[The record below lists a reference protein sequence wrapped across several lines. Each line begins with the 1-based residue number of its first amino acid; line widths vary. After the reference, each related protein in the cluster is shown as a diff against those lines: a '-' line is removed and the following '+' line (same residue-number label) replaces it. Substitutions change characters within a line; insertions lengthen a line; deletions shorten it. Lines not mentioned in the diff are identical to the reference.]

1 MQGILESEEVSLE
14 GFTHASTSTTPDGT
28 IVGDGSTVVR
38 IYFTRD
44 YRQIDISIS
53 NGRAGSA
60 NTSGGRY
67 LFDQELTVVFTINQG
82 YSIDRLSGFTF
93 TYLVDGEP
101 TAFEDLEFDV
111 QESDNEQGT
120 KDYTITFKVP
130 AQDVTLNILPTRNPD
145 TAYKV
150 VYMFQTTAL
159 GANYEQL
166 VQYPEETQYGET
178 EHILTREDIGCEDMS
193 VTGFELFSTTI
204 DAGNVEIAGDGST
217 IVYVYFNRIQMEVT
231 LDFDD
236 EMDGYVPESIEITTN
251 GTPAVMKENNIY
263 YVSYGQ
269 TLAIAIDIYEGFTFG
284 GYTIDDSIIE
294 GQEGTEVSFVVE
306 RVENFTIKITILA
319 SANTQYKI
327 EYYREDLDDDSSA
340 TNFEEDPVLE
350 QVRTGTTHY
359 YFSPEEIQRTFIDG
373 IANIPGYE
381 ENDFVGFEFAYYTV
395 TDSEGDATGFAQI
408 VGDGSMVM
416 RFYYMRK
423 LINVSISYDDE
434 QIESVTGEGAYTF
447 GAEVTIT
454 ATPKPGYEFVSWK
467 IGEELI
473 YEQEYTFII
482 TEDVDIEIELAST
495 VGPTTYTVEHY
506 FEVLGSGYVLR
517 EEYTQTEDAT
527 TENTIGT
534 GEEVDIN
541 ISQFYKTETGYE
553 WAYNGEEN
561 YTIAGDGSTVVQ
573 IYYRLKTVTFTVRSS
588 QGINSITIEK
598 YTDDGNLEFVSE
610 DVQGVLTYRAT
621 YTTRLSLNVELS
633 TGYEFLGWILN
644 NSMTA
649 IPGSAGVTRG
659 FLYDVPAE
667 DFTLD
672 ARAIVRQ
679 VTIIF
684 DPNNGQSGESVPQY
698 ANFNTDFH
706 IIDNPFTNG
715 NMTFLGW
722 ATEPDGDVVYLP
734 GDVLHIDFEDTLTLY
749 AVWEEQKSN
758 LWWLWILLII
768 ILLIII
774 IIIIRW

>member
-1 MQGILESEEVSLE
+1 M
-14 GFTHASTSTTPDGT
+14 
-28 IVGDGSTVVR
+28 
-38 IYFTRD
+38 
-44 YRQIDISIS
+44 
-53 NGRAGSA
+53 
-60 NTSGGRY
+60 
-67 LFDQELTVVFTINQG
+67 
-82 YSIDRLSGFTF
+82 
-93 TYLVDGEP
+93 
-101 TAFEDLEFDV
+101 
-111 QESDNEQGT
+111 
-120 KDYTITFKVP
+120 
-130 AQDVTLNILPTRNPD
+130 
-145 TAYKV
+145 
-150 VYMFQTTAL
+150 
-159 GANYEQL
+159 
-166 VQYPEETQYGET
+166 
-178 EHILTREDIGCEDMS
+178 
-193 VTGFELFSTTI
+193 
-204 DAGNVEIAGDGST
+204 
-217 IVYVYFNRIQMEVT
+217 
-231 LDFDD
+231 
-236 EMDGYVPESIEITTN
+236 
-251 GTPAVMKENNIY
+251 
-263 YVSYGQ
+263 
-269 TLAIAIDIYEGFTFG
+269 
-284 GYTIDDSIIE
+284 
-294 GQEGTEVSFVVE
+294 
-306 RVENFTIKITILA
+306 
-319 SANTQYKI
+319 
-327 EYYREDLDDDSSA
+327 
-340 TNFEEDPVLE
+340 
-350 QVRTGTTHY
+350 
-359 YFSPEEIQRTFIDG
+359 
-373 IANIPGYE
+373 
-381 ENDFVGFEFAYYTV
+381 
-395 TDSEGDATGFAQI
+395 
-408 VGDGSMVM
+408 
-416 RFYYMRK
+416 
-423 LINVSISYDDE
+423 
-434 QIESVTGEGAYTF
+434 
-447 GAEVTIT
+447 
-454 ATPKPGYEFVSWK
+454 
-467 IGEELI
+467 
-473 YEQEYTFII
+473 
-482 TEDVDIEIELAST
+482 DIEIELAST

-621 YTTRLSLNVELS
+621 YTTRLSLNVELA

-734 GDVLHIDFEDTLTLY
+734 GDILHIDFEDTLTLY

-774 IIIIRW
+774 IIIIIILIVRKKKKDKQKIMSKQ